1 MHDYK
6 VCSIAYLPK
15 YMVEVFTLECPDCKH
30 IFDIRTTHS
39 DYTTHNDYTTQSILC
54 PNCEVPY
61 IKEIHQ
67 ADCMDALV
75 RRLEREEVYGI

>member
-1 MHDYK
+1 MYDYK

-15 YMVEVFTLECPDCKH
+15 YMVEVFTLECPECKH

-39 DYTTHNDYTTQSILC
+39 DYTTQSILC
-54 PNCEVPY
+54 PNCEVPH

-75 RRLEREEVYGI
+75 RRVEREEVYGF